1 MFILYFS
8 SLCIAFKPILLLF
21 SISGIVLINYRNWL
35 SKSKTWNLLK
45 FQRII
50 WGLLYKKTLAFLW
63 LFFLLL
69 FFKLKV
75 VSLFI
80 LFWRQFIKDKPDFK
94 LEYASMNQILHYVLF
109 RVNTHIISRNGNF
122 YAFSKSL
129 HIKNQN
135 FLWPKII

>member
-50 WGLLYKKTLAFLW
+50 WGLLYKRHWLSYGYFSCYYFLNW
-63 LFFLLL
+63 KLFHY
-69 FFKLKV
+69 
-75 VSLFI
+75 
-80 LFWRQFIKDKPDFK
+80 LFWRQFIKDEPDFK